1 MEQQNSFPVS
11 VILEKRPST
20 SKWADAYWTVIGL
33 IVGESEVSDDES
45 DSDNDM
51 MLLHSQNGTEQYR
64 YSGLSVTLYR
74 DECESYYH
82 NLMSPNPGCYVIT
95 DKETNERP
103 IPFKVSMSFDEA
115 HSYQEGGKE
124 IYAVEI
130 PNELYLWIEA
140 YVLDNYFPEKKRK
153 RKLNDWKKGGGNIRV

>member
-1 MEQQNSFPVS
+1 MTQQNSFPVS
-11 VILEKRPST
+11 VILEKRPSV
-20 SKWADAYWTVIGL
+20 SKWANAYWTVLGI
-33 IVGESEVSDDES
+33 IVGESTDEG
-45 DSDNDM
+45 M
-51 MLLHSQNGTEQYR
+51 MLLHSQNNIEQYR

-82 NLMSPNPGCYVIT
+82 NLMSPKPGCYVIT
-95 DKETNERP
+95 DKETDEAP
-103 IPFKVSMSFDEA
+103 VPFKVSMSFDEA

-130 PNELYLWIEA
+130 PNELYQWVEA